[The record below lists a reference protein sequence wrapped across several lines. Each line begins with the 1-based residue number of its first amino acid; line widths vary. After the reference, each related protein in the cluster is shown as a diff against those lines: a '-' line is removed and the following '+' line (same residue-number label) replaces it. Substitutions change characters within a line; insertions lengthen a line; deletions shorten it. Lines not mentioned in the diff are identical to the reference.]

1 MKLFHMIVATPV
13 QGQPHELHRVLYSD
27 YILQATELKSAYTA
41 ISEHT
46 HPVDVAGAPE
56 VWGRELEPRV
66 DGVVVSPATKLQ
78 SHVDFG
84 QHAHWSTEQDR
95 YTLVHKG
102 PESFQQWSDRM
113 FQEYLARNRAA
124 APAPAGREASALNA

>member
-13 QGQPHELHRVLYSD
+13 QGQPHELHRVLYSE
-27 YILQATELKSAYTA
+27 YILQATELQAAYAA

-56 VWGRELEPRV
+56 VWGRELDPRV
-66 DGVVVSPATKLQ
+66 DGVVVSPTTKLQ
-78 SHVDFG
+78 SHVEFG
-84 QHAHWSTEQDR
+84 QHAHWSAVQDR

-102 PESFQQWSDRM
+102 PESFQQWTDRM
-113 FQEYLARNRAA
+113 FQEYQARNRPAVPVQACKEAA
-124 APAPAGREASALNA
+124 INIV